1 MKINNAFEPYGLS
14 ENVRVTEYAKNGERT
29 ISDGLLHEHETTVYV
44 NEMPL
49 FRIPLDVAKKVIR
62 SGILRSISGP
72 QTGNDRKRRQ
82 HWPAR

>member
-1 MKINNAFEPYGLS
+1 MAEKKKLKTENQDKSCIQIWNAIDKAVGYALLNGFS
-14 ENVRVTEYAKNGERT
+14 TEDL
-29 ISDGLLHEHETTVYV
+29 I
-44 NEMPL
+44 L
-49 FRIPLDVAKKVIR
+49 FSSGRIPLDVAKKVIR